1 MLGIKN
7 NREPIKGDN
16 YKKLKAE
23 LDKLVLDPEDDTTNV
38 FENEVI
44 EKTNEF
50 VEKKIK
56 NGEIENVEITPEYNK
71 ENETLVLNI
80 NMKMHKPVEKVEVT
94 IDKPEGMT
102 DEQFKAFITHLEKDI
117 ENYNVHEG
125 ELTS

>member
-7 NREPIKGDN
+7 NREPITGDN

-71 ENETLVLNI
+71 EDETLVLNI

>member
-1 MLGIKN
+1 MLGVNN
-7 NREPIKGDN
+7 NRKPIKGDN

-50 VEKKIK
+50 IEEKTK
-56 NGEIENVEITPEYNK
+56 NGEIENIEITPEYNK
-71 ENETLVLNI
+71 EDETLVLNI
-80 NMKMHKPVEKVEVT
+80 NMKMHKPIENVEMT
-94 IDKPEGMT
+94 FDKPEGMS
-102 DEQFKAFITHLEKDI
+102 DEQFKIFIKHLQEEMEKYDV
-117 ENYNVHEG
+117 YEG